1 MMLRFTVTETGRT
14 ELPPVDLEA
23 PRIVIGS
30 APSAQ
35 LRLPAEVV
43 RAEHAVIS
51 DGRWVALAAL
61 DVDGTARASGESGAI
76 GAGVTLA
83 FGAFRVA
90 IATAPEGSIASLPA
104 HTASLARELVR
115 GILGANAAPAFVIEA
130 GPARGAKRAL
140 PPPVATLVI
149 GRGDEAT
156 WVILDEDLSRTHAE
170 VRRGWDGVTI
180 ADLDSKNGT
189 KLDGV
194 TITEPTPLTDGVAI
208 QLGNV
213 VLRFSDPAE
222 RHLRGGTQAA
232 APRAIRTAPLGV
244 APRRRRQPWLFMLA
258 TVIAGVAMAGLVWVL
273 FG

>member
-1 MMLRFTVTETGRT
+1 MMLRFTVGEVGRT

-30 APSAQ
+30 SPAAQ

-51 DGRWVALAAL
+51 EDRWVALAPL
-61 DVDGTARASGESGAI
+61 EVDGAARVAGESGAI
-76 GAGVTLA
+76 GEGVVLG

-90 IATAPEGSIASLPA
+90 ITAAPAGSVASLPA

-115 GILGANAAPAFVIEA
+115 GILGTNAAPSFVVEV
-130 GPARGAKRAL
+130 GPVRGAKRAL
-140 PPPVATLVI
+140 PPPVSTLVI
-149 GRGDEAT
+149 GRGDEAA
-156 WVILDEDLSRTHAE
+156 WVILDEDLSRAHAE

-180 ADLDSKNGT
+180 ADLGSKNGT

-194 TITEPTPLTDGVAI
+194 AITEPTALVDGMTVA
-208 QLGNV
+208 LGKV

-222 RHLRGGTQAA
+222 RHLRGGETKVAS
-232 APRAIRTAPLGV
+232 PRAIRAAPS
-244 APRRRRQPWLFMLA
+244 APAPAPSPWTF
-258 TVIAGVAMAGLVWVL
+258 VIAAAIAGLAVAGLVWVL
-273 FG
+273 AS